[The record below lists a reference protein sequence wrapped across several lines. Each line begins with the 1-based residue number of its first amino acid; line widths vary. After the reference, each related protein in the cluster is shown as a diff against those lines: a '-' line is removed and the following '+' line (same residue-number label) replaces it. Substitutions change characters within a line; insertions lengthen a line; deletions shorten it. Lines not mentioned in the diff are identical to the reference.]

1 MSGLGVRVRVGLKHD
16 VEDED
21 DVDERVGVL
30 GEYDLVAHLSGVITR

>member
-30 GEYDLVAHLSGVITR
+30 EEHDLVADLSGVVTR